1 MATIAKTDQRGMFL
15 RLLDEAYDHTAWHG
29 PNLKSSVRGVT
40 SVEAVWRPGSGRR
53 NIAEIVL
60 HCAYYKYVVR
70 RRLTGSKRGGFPLR
84 GSDWFEAPNSL
95 AQSLW
100 REYLS
105 ILHHEHVELRAAL
118 EAACQERALSFH
130 AAEIPFCTD
139 NAVMIA
145 ALGYHLHLSGNHAG
159 LDLDAYPTG
168 SLLAQ

>member
-1 MATIAKTDQRGMFL
+1 MATFAKTDQRGMFL

-84 GSDWFEAPNSL
+84 GSDWFDVPNSL

-105 ILHHEHVELRAAL
+105 ILQHEHVELRAAL
-118 EAACQERALSFH
+118 Q
-130 AAEIPFCTD
+130 
-139 NAVMIA
+139 AVP
-145 ALGYHLHLSGNHAG
+145 S
-159 LDLDAYPTG
+159 
-168 SLLAQ
+168 SLLATSRVKDNIVGISFHDIYHAGQIRTIRALWRNQQ

>member
-1 MATIAKTDQRGMFL
+1 MATIAKSDQRGMFL

-29 PNLKSSVRGVT
+29 PNLKSSVRGVA
-40 SVEAVWRPGSGRR
+40 SVEADWRPGSGRR

-84 GSDWFEAPNSL
+84 GSDWFQVPNSL

-105 ILHHEHVELRAAL
+105 ILQHEHVELRAAL
-118 EAACQERALSFH
+118 H
-130 AAEIPFCTD
+130 AVP
-139 NAVMIA
+139 
-145 ALGYHLHLSGNHAG
+145 S
-159 LDLDAYPTG
+159 
-168 SLLAQ
+168 SLLATSRVKDNIVGISFHDIYHAGQIRTIRALRKRGP